1 MISRNSQLTDIKKI
15 VKKSLNGVYS
25 FDNDILTRNSERGV
39 CERAI
44 VFRFAHYLQNN
55 ISNFIVDCDFNSS
68 YSPNIDLHE
77 NTPEER
83 DGKSVPNHDGTTTKR
98 FIDIIVHKRD
108 YIPQNNFLCF
118 EIKKWNNLRT
128 EDVDKDKNN
137 LKILTSK
144 YQYIYGFHIII
155 HRIKTETRW
164 TIYQNGRPI
173 EENIVVFE

>member
-1 MISRNSQLTDIKKI
+1 MISRDSPLPIIKGSVKECLDKI
-15 VKKSLNGVYS
+15 YSL
-25 FDNDILTRNSERGV
+25 DNDILNRNNERGV
-39 CERAI
+39 CERSI
-44 VFRFAHYLQNN
+44 VFRFAHYLQNS
-55 ISNFIVDCDFNSS
+55 IPDFSVDCDFNSS
-68 YSPNIDLHE
+68 YTTNIDLHE

-83 DGKSVPNHDGTTTKR
+83 EGKSISNPDGTTTKR

-108 YIPQNNFLCF
+108 YILQNNFLCF

-128 EDVDKDKNN
+128 KEVNKDKNN

-164 TIYQNGRPI
+164 TIYQTGRPI